1 MVRRKEPPVP
11 LSHPRAGVAAGA
23 LSLLTLTGAAALPA
37 AAPADSSGQPSAKL
51 ADHSVAFGKRVRM
64 AGRAPGAYGRRLQL
78 QLAVPGGTWRTVGSS
93 TVGRGDRYAVGAR
106 LRSGGR
112 LRVIVQP
119 AGAPAP
125 VVSRERHVAVRRR
138 ITVSRRKLHVR
149 VGGPTAVRGHVLPRA
164 RDVRVRLQ
172 VRRSGRWATID
183 RGSSGSGGRYVL
195 RDRRGATMS
204 APLRVVAA
212 GGRGLA
218 RGVRRVGRLNVY
230 RFAQASW
237 YGPGLYGNR
246 LGCGGTLTAGTLGV
260 ANKSLPCG
268 TKVTLRHGHRSIRVR
283 VIDRGPY
290 VGGREYDLTSATANR
305 LGFHGH
311 GAILATR

>member
-1 MVRRKEPPVP
+1 M
-11 LSHPRAGVAAGA
+11 
-23 LSLLTLTGAAALPA
+23 TLTGAVALPA
-37 AAPADSSGQPSAKL
+37 AAHAASDTFRQPSAKV
-51 ADHSVAFGKRVRM
+51 AKRSVAAGRRVRV
-64 AGRAPGAYGRRLQL
+64 AGHAPGAYGRPLQL
-78 QLAVPGGTWRTVGSS
+78 QLLTPGQTWRIVASTTVGH
-93 TVGRGDRYAVGAR
+93 GDRYAVGAR

-112 LRVIVQP
+112 LRVVVQP

-125 VVSRERHVAVRRR
+125 VASPQRRVTIRRR
-138 ITVSRRKLHVR
+138 IKVSRRKLHVR
-149 VGGPTAVRGHVLPRA
+149 VGRPTAVRGRVLPRA
-164 RDVRVRLQ
+164 RGGVVRLQ
-172 VRRSGRWATID
+172 VRRPGHWATID
-183 RGSSGSGGRYVL
+183 HGRTRARGRYVL
-195 RDRRGATMS
+195 RDRRGAAMS

-212 GGRGLA
+212 GGDGLA

-237 YGPGLYGNR
+237 YGPGLYGNH
-246 LGCGGTLTAGTLGV
+246 LGCGGTLSAGTLGV

-268 TKVTLRHGHRSIRVR
+268 TKVTLRHGHRSVRVR

-290 VGGREYDLTSATANR
+290 VAGREYDLTSATADR